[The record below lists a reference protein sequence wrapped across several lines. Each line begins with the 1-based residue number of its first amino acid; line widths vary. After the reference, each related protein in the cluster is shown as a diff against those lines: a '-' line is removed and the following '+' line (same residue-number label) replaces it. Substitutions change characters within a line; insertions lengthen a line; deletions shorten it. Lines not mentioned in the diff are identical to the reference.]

1 MAKRLESLLYVFL
14 YLVIFVFSQ
23 LASIVMIPLCN
34 TILKLINGYTNPD
47 SLIAFFLASVD
58 RVDKGSVVVL
68 VSSMVLSVLIFMY
81 VMKIRN
87 RSWKKAILKKTLGA
101 REIIASFFLAYGLN
115 ILAIEI
121 TAQPF
126 FERFVVDY
134 DTTITSIVTGD
145 VYVIFLIVGI
155 LAPIFEELMYRGVVL
170 NELSS
175 ARPFLLANLLQAAV
189 FGIMHMNVI
198 QGTYAFV
205 IGFILG
211 YAYKIT
217 KSIYMTMLTHFLF
230 NASNLLVADY
240 ISLLFNRQ
248 FFLSSGFAAILISF
262 LLMSRFLRHKHI
274 RAGV

>member
-68 VSSMVLSVLIFMY
+68 VSSMVLSVLLFMY

>member
-68 VSSMVLSVLIFMY
+68 VSSMVLSVLIFVY

-87 RSWKKAILKKTLGA
+87 RSWKKAILKKTLGV

-262 LLMSRFLRHKHI
+262 LLMSRLLR
-274 RAGV
+274 RAGA